1 MIVYHIKTDGGSR
14 LFLYALVLSA
24 GGKAAADMALG
35 FVFLQ
40 QRLYLQPQRTV
51 IQRQP
56 LADVLMY
63 GRFADP
69 EFFGGSAYCRLVL
82 YQVKGQFF
90 GPLFQI
96 LFDSAPLLQA
106 VPLYVAF
113 GVKRTGAA

>member
-1 MIVYHIKTDGGSR
+1 
-14 LFLYALVLSA
+14 
-24 GGKAAADMALG
+24 MALG

-40 QRLYLQPQRTV
+40 QRLYLQPQRAV
-51 IQRQP
+51 IQGQP

-82 YQVKGQFF
+82 YQVKGQLF

-96 LFDSAPLLQA
+96 FFDSAPLLQA
-106 VPLYVAF
+106 VPLYVPF
-113 GVKRTGAA
+113 GAKRTGKPCFYGRFRI

>member
-1 MIVYHIKTDGGSR
+1 MLIYAAYLLIWALTVSPISTVLIYHFR
-14 LFLYALVLSA
+14 
-24 GGKAAADMALG
+24 
-35 FVFLQ
+35 
-40 QRLYLQPQRTV
+40 
-51 IQRQP
+51 
-56 LADVLMY
+56 MY

>member
-1 MIVYHIKTDGGSR
+1 
-14 LFLYALVLSA
+14 
-24 GGKAAADMALG
+24 MALG

-40 QRLYLQPQRTV
+40 QRLYLKPQRAV
-51 IQRQP
+51 IQGQP

-82 YQVKGQFF
+82 YQVKGQLF

-96 LFDSAPLLQA
+96 FFDSAPLLQA
-106 VPLYVAF
+106 VPLYVPFAA
-113 GVKRTGAA
+113 KRTGKPCFYGRFRIINIYLILILLGKTSGAA